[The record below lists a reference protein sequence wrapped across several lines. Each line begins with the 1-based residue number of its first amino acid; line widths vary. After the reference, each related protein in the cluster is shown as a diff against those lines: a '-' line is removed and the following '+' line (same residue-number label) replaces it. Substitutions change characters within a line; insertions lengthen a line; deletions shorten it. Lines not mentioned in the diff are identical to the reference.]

1 MFLIWQQV
9 SVQVMSSLSPDG
21 SKGSIMIC
29 MCGDVLCML
38 FEKTIADGKKLPRW
52 KPRSIRCVNMGL
64 SKKHASTVPLVLNP
78 ETGYI
83 TPQYH
88 IVFDDW
94 FATVATNVDALP
106 DFNTTR
112 WARLFGDSRYQFPFD
127 DDDDNDATEEARM
140 DSQATEAIN
149 ENQTRVATSMDE
161 AVAIEQLPVPPLAEA
176 PPRTPTVQQP
186 LPSSPLLTPRPPTP
200 MMSQTRSSLSIL
212 GLSSLLQRQTSELH
226 LCNAVTLQ
234 LTSQGSDATQGPSY
248 PDLPV
253 HQPIFSPVREQTPM
267 SETRESPVP
276 DNAFALDSPRDE
288 QPVKSPPPPTS
299 PRRSNR
305 IRAAPQ
311 RLGYDNTQGHGYF
324 ASPSAWIF
332 EENGIILSPTAFK
345 AAASDPDTLSF
356 DQAMADIEHV
366 TKWMEAAAK
375 EVASLE
381 KNGTWKEVSILEAK
395 TKILPGTWVF
405 RRKRSPDGEV
415 TKYKAL
421 LCSRR
426 P

>member
-9 SVQVMSSLSPDG
+9 SVQVMSSPSPDG

-29 MCGDVLCML
+29 MCGDALCML
-38 FEKTIADGKKLPRW
+38 LRDHCRW
-52 KPRSIRCVNMGL
+52 KEAASLEASVHPLRQHGAL
-64 SKKHASTVPLVLNP
+64 KKHASTVPLVLNP

-127 DDDDNDATEEARM
+127 DDSDNDATEEARM

-149 ENQTRVATSMDE
+149 ENQTRVAASMDE

-176 PPRTPTVQQP
+176 PPRTPTRGAVY
-186 LPSSPLLTPRPPTP
+186 
-200 MMSQTRSSLSIL
+200 RSSVSPV
-212 GLSSLLQRQTSELH
+212 SSNARHQNFTS
-226 LCNAVTLQ
+226 ATPSTLQ
-234 LTSQGSDATQGPSY
+234 LTSQGRDATQGPSY
-248 PDLPV
+248 PISPV

>member
-38 FEKTIADGKKLPRW
+38 LRNHCRW
-52 KPRSIRCVNMGL
+52 KEAASLEASVHPLRQHGAL
-64 SKKHASTVPLVLNP
+64 KKHASTVPLVLNP

-149 ENQTRVATSMDE
+149 ENQTRVAASMDE

-176 PPRTPTVQQP
+176 PPRTPTVPQP

-226 LCNAVTLQ
+226 LCNAVHTPAHKPRKRRHARSQ
-234 LTSQGSDATQGPSY
+234 L
-248 PDLPV
+248 
-253 HQPIFSPVREQTPM
+253 
-267 SETRESPVP
+267 
-276 DNAFALDSPRDE
+276 PR
-288 QPVKSPPPPTS
+288 
-299 PRRSNR
+299 
-305 IRAAPQ
+305 
-311 RLGYDNTQGHGYF
+311 
-324 ASPSAWIF
+324 SPSSSA
-332 EENGIILSPTAFK
+332 NLLPSSGA
-345 AAASDPDTLSF
+345 DPN
-356 DQAMADIEHV
+356 V
-366 TKWMEAAAK
+366 
-375 EVASLE
+375 
-381 KNGTWKEVSILEAK
+381 
-395 TKILPGTWVF
+395 
-405 RRKRSPDGEV
+405 
-415 TKYKAL
+415 
-421 LCSRR
+421 
-426 P
+426 